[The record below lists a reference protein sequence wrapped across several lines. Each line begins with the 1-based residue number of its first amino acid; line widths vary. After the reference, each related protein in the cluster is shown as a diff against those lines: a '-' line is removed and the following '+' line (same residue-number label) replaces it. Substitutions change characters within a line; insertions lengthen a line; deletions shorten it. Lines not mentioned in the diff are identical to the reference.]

1 MPVPIRPEEIHTPD
15 DDPFK
20 NDLLDRKKTAQV
32 LTEVLRSFRG
42 PGVVALDAP
51 WGAGKTT
58 FLKMWK
64 RHLRTSGFAV
74 IEFNAWETDFAED
87 PFLALSTELHAGI
100 VSSGIDVPR
109 RVMHR
114 IKEATQ
120 QVVRQG
126 LRELLRSTA
135 SSVPVVGGI
144 AGTVAESALASLAD
158 ARVSG
163 YTKRKDA
170 FQSFQESIRQ
180 VAITVSENTDGKPIV
195 VIIDELDRCRP
206 TYAVELLEVAKHLFS
221 VDHVVFVLG
230 INREQLTHSVRA
242 LYGGGFD
249 SDHYLNRFI
258 DAAFHLPQT
267 DRRTLIKSAI
277 ERSGIYAA
285 IDRRK
290 DHEAR
295 NHIRTVSG
303 TLREIFHISDVDVR
317 TILSSISRFGLVLES
332 VPTLHRSVIWTS
344 TVVTLLIAHD
354 ADVYRELC
362 RGEISDSKA
371 IDAVRKRCRTSDW
384 IKTQETKDFEEF
396 VIRLVKNQSEG
407 GKVAARLTQASE
419 YEALLE
425 PLGGER
431 GKTEEQR
438 RAQDILDDVDR
449 LKAQGEGGLRTRVST
464 DFALVA
470 ARFDLLSGSAPFE

>member
-1 MPVPIRPEEIHTPD
+1 MSIPLRPEDIDVPEN
-15 DDPFK
+15 DPFK

-32 LTEVLRSFRG
+32 LTEVLLSFSG

-87 PFLALSTELHAGI
+87 PFLALSSELHAGI
-100 VSSGIDVPR
+100 ASSGIDVPR
-109 RVMHR
+109 KAMHR

-120 QVVRQG
+120 QVMKHG
-126 LRELLRSTA
+126 LRELLRLTA
-135 SSVPVVGGI
+135 TSVPVVGGV
-144 AGTVAESALASLAD
+144 AGAVAESALASFAE
-158 ARVSG
+158 ARVSS
-163 YTKRKDA
+163 YTARKDGVR
-170 FQSFQESIRQ
+170 SFQHSLCQI
-180 VAITVSENTDGKPIV
+180 ASMVSKKTDGRPIV

-206 TYAVELLEVAKHLFS
+206 TYAVELLEIAKHLFS

-230 INREQLTHSVRA
+230 INRAQLAHSVCA
-242 LYGGGFD
+242 LYGSSFD

-258 DAAFHLPQT
+258 DASVHLPLT
-267 DRRTLIKSAI
+267 DRRTLIESAI
-277 ERSGIYAA
+277 ERSGIYAS

-290 DHEAR
+290 DQEALG
-295 NHIRTVSG
+295 HIRTARG
-303 TLREIFHISDVDVR
+303 ALQGIFGISDVDTR
-317 TILSSISRFGLVLES
+317 TILSSINRFGLVLGS
-332 VPTLHRSVIWTS
+332 LPALHRSIIWAS

-354 ADVYRELC
+354 ANAYRALC
-362 RGEISDSKA
+362 RGEISDSDA
-371 IDAVRKRCRTSDW
+371 IDAVRKRCRKRSW
-384 IKTQETKDFEEF
+384 IKTEETKDFEEF

-407 GKVAARLTQASE
+407 EKVAARLIQVSE
-419 YEALLE
+419 YQALLA

-438 RAQDILDDVDR
+438 RAQDILDYVDR
-449 LKAQGEGGLRTRVST
+449 LKAQGEGGVRTSVST
-464 DFALVA
+464 DFALVS
-470 ARFDLLSGSAPFE
+470 ARFDLLSGSAPLE

>member
-74 IEFNAWETDFAED
+74 IEYNAWETDFAED

-100 VSSGIDVPR
+100 ASSGIDVPR

-114 IKEATQ
+114 IREATQ

-180 VAITVSENTDGKPIV
+180 VASTVSENTDGKPIV

-230 INREQLTHSVRA
+230 INRPQLAHSVRA
-242 LYGGGFD
+242 LYGSGFD
-249 SDHYLNRFI
+249 APHYLNRFI
-258 DAAFHLPQT
+258 DAVVHLPET
-267 DRRTLIKSAI
+267 DRRTFIESAI
-277 ERSGIYAA
+277 KGAGIYDTLDSLKDAA
-285 IDRRK
+285 ALEYIK
-290 DHEAR
+290 TAFA
-295 NHIRTVSG
+295 
-303 TLREIFHISDVDVR
+303 TLRELFRISDVDAR
-317 TILSSISRFGLVLES
+317 TTLSCINRLGLVLGS
-332 VPTLHRSVIWTS
+332 VPQLGRSIIWTS
-344 TVVTLLIAHD
+344 TVVSLIMAHD
-354 ADVYRELC
+354 ANVYRELC
-362 RGEISDSKA
+362 RAEISDSDV
-371 IDAVRKRCRTSDW
+371 IDAVRKRCRTTDW
-384 IKTQETKDFEEF
+384 TNTHETRYFEEF
-396 VIRLVKNQSEG
+396 VIRLVKDQSG
-407 GKVAARLTQASE
+407 GRKPDPRQRQESE
-419 YEALLE
+419 YGALLAH
-425 PLGGER
+425 LGGDPA
-431 GKTEEQR
+431 KTEEEK
-438 RAQDILDDVDR
+438 RARDILGYVQEEGAR
-449 LKAQGEGGLRTRVST
+449 GEGGSRTRIST
-464 DFALVA
+464 DFSLVA